1 MQGTEIE
8 RRFAALDERQNTDEY
23 NFEHFRTG
31 ILLEDGQ
38 RTVEAR
44 GIEPGVMAPDF
55 ELLEVG
61 GEMLSDSRH
70 STHPAVSRMS
80 VIAQRFITL
89 CETATPLAHNAR
101 T

>member
-8 RRFAALDERQNTDEY
+8 RRFAALEKRQNTDEY

-38 RTVEAR
+38 RTIEAR

-61 GEMLSDSRH
+61 GEMLRLSDLRGRPTVLHFGSY
-70 STHPAVSRMS
+70 S
-80 VIAQRFITL
+80 
-89 CETATPLAHNAR
+89 
-101 T
+101 